1 MPCSP
6 PKLLLLGKDGQLG
19 WELFR
24 SLASVFEVV
33 ATGREDVDL
42 ADVGRLRA
50 CVRRIRPT
58 IIVNAA
64 AYTAVDK
71 AESEP
76 ELARA
81 VNAVA
86 PAVLAE
92 ESSRLHIPLVHFST
106 DYVFDGRKSIP
117 YTENDPPNPT
127 SVYGETKL
135 AGEEAVRHSNPR
147 HLIFRLSWLYGTRGS
162 NFFLTMLRFAWAGR
176 RPSVVDDQIGSP
188 TSSRPVAEAVAS
200 VVHDVWLTEPEC
212 WGTYHLSAA
221 GRTSWYS
228 FAREIFSEISRL
240 EGGEQVSPLAIPTTD
255 YPAAAIR
262 PAFSVLSNKKAAE
275 RLGIRMADWR
285 YQLTSVCRR
294 HFGPDGQ

>member
-1 MPCSP
+1 VAAETG
-6 PKLLLLGKDGQLG
+6 LGRD
-19 WELFR
+19 
-24 SLASVFEVV
+24 A
-33 ATGREDVDL
+33 ADL
-42 ADVGRLRA
+42 TDPEACAAAIARNAPRA
-50 CVRRIRPT
+50 VI
-58 IIVNAA
+58 NAA

-76 ELARA
+76 ELALA
-81 VNAVA
+81 VNRDG
-86 PAVLAE
+86 PAYLAAACANP
-92 ESSRLHIPLVHFST
+92 RIPLIHIST